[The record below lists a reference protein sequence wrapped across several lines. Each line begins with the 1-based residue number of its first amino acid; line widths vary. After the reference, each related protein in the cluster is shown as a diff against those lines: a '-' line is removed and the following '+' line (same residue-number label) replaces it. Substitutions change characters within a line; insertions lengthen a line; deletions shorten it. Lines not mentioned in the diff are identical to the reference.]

1 MRKNQPQMVK
11 QISDLKSLLE
21 VQKLKMEQA
30 KKDSKKIFDAI
41 INEAF
46 NNDAFAGLVYQE
58 SLLELMLLSMDHA
71 EEIKTRIGRQKGI
84 DKKRVKKIA
93 DEKNVSAMYNVTG
106 DFDDVLLARFKDRKS
121 MDIFLKHLQGYDHI
135 ERTETSLILN
145 TLNEKKI
152 LVE

>member
-46 NNDAFAGLVYQE
+46 NTDSFAGLVYQE
-58 SLLELMLLSMDHA
+58 SLLELILLSMDHA
-71 EEIKTRIGRQKGI
+71 EEIKTSIGRQKGI

-93 DEKNVSAMYNVTG
+93 DEKKVIAWCDENPKQAWRSYISILDKVASST
-106 DFDDVLLARFKDRKS
+106 DVAPTTARTSIALWRKS
-121 MDIFLKHLQGYDHI
+121 
-135 ERTETSLILN
+135 N
-145 TLNEKKI
+145 PKKS
-152 LVE
+152 

>member
-71 EEIKTRIGRQKGI
+71 EEIKTSIGRQKGI

-93 DEKNVSAMYNVTG
+93 DEKKVIAWCNENPKQAWRSYILILDKVTSST
-106 DFDDVLLARFKDRKS
+106 DVAPTTARTSIALWRKS
-121 MDIFLKHLQGYDHI
+121 
-135 ERTETSLILN
+135 N
-145 TLNEKKI
+145 PKKS
-152 LVE
+152 

>member
-46 NNDAFAGLVYQE
+46 NTDSFAGLVYQE

-71 EEIKTRIGRQKGI
+71 EEIKTSIGRQKGI

-93 DEKNVSAMYNVTG
+93 DEKK
-106 DFDDVLLARFKDRKS
+106 L
-121 MDIFLKHLQGYDHI
+121 
-135 ERTETSLILN
+135 
-145 TLNEKKI
+145 
-152 LVE
+152 